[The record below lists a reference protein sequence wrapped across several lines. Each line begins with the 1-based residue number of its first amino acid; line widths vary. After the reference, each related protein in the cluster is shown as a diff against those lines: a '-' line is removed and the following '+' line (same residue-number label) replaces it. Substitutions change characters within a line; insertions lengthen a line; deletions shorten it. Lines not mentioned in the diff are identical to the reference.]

1 MSESKLFNMFISN
14 IEFNIEEFLI
24 EELTDMQKEIIDEA
38 SFIFKDNI
46 VGDLTTF
53 GGNIKKN
60 EEKFDEFAKKAEE
73 EIEKDQYK
81 EIKKELKEFLKKL
94 PEMIIKTCYAIIP
107 VKELPWEN
115 VIFRTKPQ
123 IIYDEK
129 IKLVDNVI
137 SYYGL
142 TNCYIGRTTIYGK
155 INGQEPLFAP
165 FTGNLDL
172 GGLKL
177 EEFKEESNSFIY
189 VDNIINSLESAITKS
204 QLAKYHEQFS
214 RHGDPVADFLM
225 KREELIEV
233 MSRLTTSLE
242 SGRTK
247 SDIALSSIALP
258 ISSENKT
265 LTIVIEESS
274 ENNKY
279 TKCFE
284 AFLKFSAACCEI
296 PNMSSVGT
304 QEETQSGQ
312 IRTPGGQELKAWTA
326 EELAQEAQKR
336 LSTQS
341 EMPFW
346 TEEELSK
353 FVSERGTGI
362 PEGMEVWTEED
373 LKELAKKRSGGG
385 LNIPEWED
393 QEFPECKNCGYSL
406 RPGWEKCPICGTPVK
421 ENANEVSDGE
431 EKSEELEEE
440 SSEDESRKES

>member
-1 MSESKLFNMFISN
+1 MSESKIFNMFVSN
-14 IEFNIEEFLI
+14 IDFNIEEFLI

-38 SFIFKDNI
+38 TFIFKDNI
-46 VGDLTTF
+46 AGELKSF

-60 EEKFDEFAKKAEE
+60 EEKFKEFMKKAEE
-73 EIEKDQYK
+73 ELEKDQYK
-81 EIKKELKEFLKKL
+81 EVKKELKEFLKKL
-94 PEMIIKTCYAIIP
+94 PEVIIKTCYAVIP

-123 IIYDEK
+123 IMHDEK
-129 IKLVDNVI
+129 ITLVDNVI

-142 TNCYIGRTTIYGK
+142 VNCYIGRTTIYGK
-155 INGQEPLFAP
+155 ISGQEPLFAP

-172 GGLKL
+172 SGLKV
-177 EEFKEESNSFIY
+177 EEFKESNSFGF
-189 VDNIINSLESAITKS
+189 VDAVINSLDSTITMS

-225 KREELIEV
+225 KKEELMEV

-242 SGRTK
+242 TGRIK
-247 SDIALSSIALP
+247 SDMALSSIALP
-258 ISSENKT
+258 IPSEKKT
-265 LTIVIEESS
+265 LTVVMEENS
-274 ENNKY
+274 ENDKY

-284 AFLKFSAACCEI
+284 AFLKLSAACCEI
-296 PNMSSVGT
+296 PSSSSLDSQ
-304 QEETQSGQ
+304 QEASSGQ
-312 IRTPGGQELKAWTA
+312 VRTPGGQELKAWTA

-336 LSTQS
+336 LTTQS
-341 EMPFW
+341 DMPVW

-353 FVSERGTGI
+353 FVSERGAGI

-373 LKELAKKRSGGG
+373 LQELAKQRSGGG

-406 RPGWEKCPICGTPVK
+406 RPGWDRCPICDTPIE
-421 ENANEVSDGE
+421 ENSDKNITKE
-431 EKSEELEEE
+431 EKADQLEEKAPDEE
-440 SSEDESRKES
+440 STKES

>member
-1 MSESKLFNMFISN
+1 L
-14 IEFNIEEFLI
+14 
-24 EELTDMQKEIIDEA
+24 
-38 SFIFKDNI
+38 
-46 VGDLTTF
+46 

-60 EEKFDEFAKKAEE
+60 EEKFKEFMKKAEE
-73 EIEKDQYK
+73 ESEKDQYK

-107 VKELPWEN
+107 VKELPWEDI
-115 VIFRTKPQ
+115 VFRTKPQ

-129 IKLVDNVI
+129 IKLLDNPI

-155 INGQEPLFAP
+155 IDGQEPLFAP

-172 GGLKL
+172 GELKL
-177 EEFKEESNSFIY
+177 EEFKEISNSFMY
-189 VDNIINSLESAITKS
+189 VDAIINSLDSAITKS
-204 QLAKYHEQFS
+204 HLAKYHEQFS

-225 KREELIEV
+225 KKEELLEI

-242 SGRTK
+242 SGRSK

-258 ISSENKT
+258 IPSAKKT
-265 LTIVIEESS
+265 LMVTIEESS
-274 ENNKY
+274 ENDKY

-284 AFLKFSAACCEI
+284 AFLKFSATCCEI
-296 PNMSSVGT
+296 PSISSVASE
-304 QEETQSGQ
+304 QEAQSGQ
-312 IRTPGGQELKAWTA
+312 VRTPGGQELKTWTA
-326 EELAQEAQKR
+326 EELSQEAQKR
-336 LSTQS
+336 LSSQP
-341 EMPFW
+341 EVPVW

-353 FVSERGTGI
+353 FVSERGAGI

-373 LKELAKKRSGGG
+373 LQELAKNRSGGG

-406 RPGWEKCPICGTPVK
+406 RPGWEKCPICETPVE
-421 ENANEVSDGE
+421 ENVNEVSDRE
-431 EKSEELEEE
+431 EKSEEIEEKT
-440 SSEDESRKES
+440 SEQEDTKED